1 MPLDYNSIHE
11 GDDLPAIER
20 RTTRLGVIKFMAASW
35 MWSEQF
41 FYDADVAVAMGLE
54 GPIIPGPYKHA
65 ILQQYLLR
73 WLGRISG
80 IRRLQVSHRR
90 PDQHE
95 GVLTLGGTITRK
107 YEDDGHQL
115 ADLELFI
122 DQESGE
128 RSVRASATVEF

>member
-1 MPLDYNSIHE
+1 S
-11 GDDLPAIER
+11 IER
-20 RTTRLGVIKFMAASW
+20 RTTRLGVMQFMAASW
-35 MWSEQF
+35 MWSERF
-41 FYDADVAVAMGLE
+41 FYDPEVATAMGLE
-54 GPIIPGPYKHA
+54 GPIIPGPYKHLL
-65 ILQQYLLR
+65 LQQYLIH

-90 PDQHE
+90 PDLHE
-95 GVLTLGGTITRK
+95 GVLTLGGAITRK
-107 YEDDGHQL
+107 YEDDGHRL

>member
-1 MPLDYNSIHE
+1 MR
-11 GDDLPAIER
+11 LPEI
-20 RTTRLGVIKFMAASW
+20 I
-35 MWSEQF
+35 
-41 FYDADVAVAMGLE
+41 E

-65 ILQQYLLR
+65 ILQQYLVR
-73 WLGRISG
+73 WLGRLNG

-95 GVLTLGGTITRK
+95 GVLTLGGAITRK
-107 YEDDGHQL
+107 YEDEGRQF